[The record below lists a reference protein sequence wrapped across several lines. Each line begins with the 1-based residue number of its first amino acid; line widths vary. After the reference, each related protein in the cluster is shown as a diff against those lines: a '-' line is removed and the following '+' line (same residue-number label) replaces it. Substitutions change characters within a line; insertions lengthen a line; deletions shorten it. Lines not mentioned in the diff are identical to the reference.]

1 MRYVPERCSRLNEEA
16 SCWRLP
22 DACCT
27 NRCQSPGSSKL
38 EVCLVCPVF
47 KLNAES
53 DPRGWNHFLADEIGY
68 LTKKG
73 DKTTACRENMY
84 LEILD
89 HLPCGLLI
97 ADEHD
102 RINCVNEA
110 AERITGLQA
119 GELIGRT
126 SEEIFLSSDN
136 GVESAPKEARQD
148 QAEVNTTESAM
159 SPEDR
164 EAVFVRRTT
173 SSIRD
178 VRGSVIAKLH
188 VMENVTDRKPL
199 EDDLRR
205 SENRYRSLFDGSKDM
220 IFIHSKGGIFQD
232 VNQACVD
239 TLGYNSKEELLS
251 IASVERIYVNPM
263 HRRVFQEQIDRF
275 GFVKDF
281 EMSYQKRDGTR
292 LHCLV
297 SGNAVRDTDG
307 KITGYEAISKDI
319 TARMDGFRNAAA
331 RLHQQNR
338 ELSLLHSIAVA
349 MNVTQNLD
357 EILIMA
363 LRKVLEVLNLGSG
376 AIFLINKEKSA
387 FVLKAQQGLSERVMG
402 SVYYLVLHDQALM
415 QSLLEE
421 DRSLKPQR
429 TFPPF
434 KASLKAEDDDD
445 SVQLLCFLI
454 TAKKRASG
462 FIALELA
469 SNRKISDRD
478 HQMLGSLGNFLGSAI
493 DNACL
498 GKTIRQHREQLRG
511 LTARLFHSQEEE
523 RKRIARELHDETGQ
537 ALTGIG
543 FALDTILKTNSP
555 EMAHIEEEILDIKKQ
570 VNRTYQE
577 IRRISH
583 RLHPALLSHLGLEP
597 ALESCLG
604 YISKYRQL
612 AIDFKMVGFEE
623 RMDPEI
629 ETLLYRIS
637 QEAINNTVKHSQAK
651 HFRLSII
658 KSYPNII
665 FLAEDDGVGFEPD
678 QFEGNRQALGLLGM
692 RERASMAG
700 GKFSLRTGKE
710 KGTRIRIEIPI
721 KESSD
726 G

>member
-1 MRYVPERCSRLNEEA
+1 MIQYLPERCLHPNEEVF
-16 SCWRLP
+16 CWRSP
-22 DACCT
+22 DTFCA

-38 EVCLVCPVF
+38 EVCLICPVF
-47 KLNAES
+47 KLNAEG
-53 DPRGWNHFLADEIGY
+53 DPRGWNHFLADEMGY
-68 LTKKG
+68 LTLIGHKA
-73 DKTTACRENMY
+73 TACREGLYMEVLN
-84 LEILD
+84 
-89 HLPCGLLI
+89 HLPHGLLI
-97 ADEHD
+97 ADEQD
-102 RINCVNEA
+102 RVHYVNEA
-110 AERITGLQA
+110 AERITGLPA
-119 GELIGRT
+119 HELVGRT
-126 SEEIFLSSDN
+126 SEDIFSSSHN
-136 GVESAPKEARQD
+136 GVESALSEDPQS
-148 QAEVNTTESAM
+148 QADVCIAM
-159 SPEDR
+159 YHNDG
-164 EAVFVRRTT
+164 EAVFVKRST
-173 SSIRD
+173 SSVRD
-178 VRGSVIAKLH
+178 GHGAVIAKLH
-188 VMENVTDRKPL
+188 VMEDVTDRKRQ
-199 EDDLRR
+199 EDDLKR
-205 SENRYRSLFDGSKDM
+205 SENKYRRLFDGSKDM

-232 VNQACVD
+232 VNPACVE
-239 TLGYNSKEELLS
+239 TLGYDSKEELLS
-251 IASVERIYVNPM
+251 VASVERIYVNPM

-275 GFVKDF
+275 GFAKDF
-281 EMSYQKRDGTR
+281 EISFQKRDGTR

-297 SGNAVRDTDG
+297 SGNAVRDADG

-319 TARMDGFRNAAA
+319 TARMDGVRN
-331 RLHQQNR
+331 LHQQNR

-349 MNVTQNLD
+349 MNVTQDLD
-357 EILIMA
+357 EILMMA
-363 LRKVLEVLNLGSG
+363 LKKVLEVLNLSSG

-387 FVLKAQQGLSERVMG
+387 FILKVQHGLPEKVVG
-402 SVYYLVLHDQALM
+402 NVHHLVLHDQALM
-415 QSLLEE
+415 QSLLEV

-434 KASLKAEDDDD
+434 KASLKAADDD

-454 TAKKRASG
+454 AARKKASG

-469 SNRKISDRD
+469 PISDRD

-498 GKTIRQHREQLRG
+498 GRTIRRHREELRG

-537 ALTGIG
+537 ALTGIS
-543 FALDTILKTNSP
+543 FALDTILKSSP
-555 EMAHIEEEILDIKKQ
+555 ETAHIEEEILDIKKQ

-583 RLHPALLSHLGLEP
+583 RLHPALLSDLGLEP

-604 YISKYRQL
+604 RISKYSQI

-623 RMDPEI
+623 RMGPEI
-629 ETLLYRIS
+629 ETILYRIS
-637 QEAINNTVKHSQAK
+637 QEAINNTLKHSQAK

-665 FLAEDDGVGFEPD
+665 FLAEDDGVGFDPD
-678 QFEGNRQALGLLGM
+678 QFKGNRQALGLLGM

-700 GKFSLRTGKE
+700 GKFSLRTGKG

-726 G
+726 E

>member
-1 MRYVPERCSRLNEEA
+1 MMLYLPERSSSLNEEVL
-16 SCWRLP
+16 CWRLP

-27 NRCQSPGSSKL
+27 NGRQFPGSSKL
-38 EVCLVCPVF
+38 EVCLICPIF
-47 KLNAES
+47 KLNAEG
-53 DPRGWNHFLADEIGY
+53 DPRGWNHFLADEMGY
-68 LTKKG
+68 LTHMG
-73 DKTTACRENMY
+73 DKTTACREKTY
-84 LEILD
+84 LEILNN
-89 HLPCGLLI
+89 LPCGLFI
-97 ADEHD
+97 ADEQD
-102 RINCVNEA
+102 RINYVNEA
-110 AERITGLQA
+110 AEQITGLRA
-119 GELIGRT
+119 DELIGRT
-126 SEEIFLSSDN
+126 SEDIFLSSHS
-136 GVESAPKEARQD
+136 GVESALIED
-148 QAEVNTTESAM
+148 QQEQADVSTSQSAM
-159 SPEDR
+159 SPGDR
-164 EAVFVRRTT
+164 EAVFIRRTS

-178 VRGSVIAKLH
+178 ARGSVIAKLH
-188 VMENVTDRKPL
+188 VMEDVTDCKPL

-232 VNQACVD
+232 VNQACVE
-239 TLGYNSKEELLS
+239 TLGYSSKEELLS

-263 HRRVFQEQIDRF
+263 HRRVFQEQIDRY
-275 GFVKDF
+275 GFAKDF
-281 EMSYQKRDGTR
+281 EISFQKRDGTR

-297 SGNAVRDTDG
+297 SGNAVIDTDG

-319 TARMDGFRNAAA
+319 TARMDGFRN
-331 RLHQQNR
+331 LHQQNR

-349 MNVTQNLD
+349 MNVTQDLN
-357 EILIMA
+357 EILTMA

-387 FVLKAQQGLSERVMG
+387 FVLKVRQGLPEKVME
-402 SVYYLVLHDQALM
+402 SVYHLVLHDQALM

-421 DRSLKPQR
+421 DRSLIPQR

-434 KASLKAEDDDD
+434 KASLKAVDGDD

-469 SNRKISDRD
+469 SNTKFSDRD

-700 GKFSLRTGKE
+700 GKFSLRTGKG

>member
-1 MRYVPERCSRLNEEA
+1 MMLYLPERCSNLNEA
-16 SCWRLP
+16 VSCWRLP
-22 DACCT
+22 DAGCP
-27 NRCQSPGSSKL
+27 NRCQSPGTSKL
-38 EVCLVCPVF
+38 EVCLICPIF
-47 KLNAES
+47 KLNAEG
-53 DPRGWNHFLADEIGY
+53 DPRGWNHFLADEMGY
-68 LTKKG
+68 LTHMG
-73 DKTTACRENMY
+73 DQTTACREKIY
-84 LEILD
+84 LEILN

-97 ADEHD
+97 ADEQDH
-102 RINCVNEA
+102 INFVNEA
-110 AERITGLQA
+110 AEQITGLPA
-119 GELIGRT
+119 YELIGRT
-126 SEEIFLSSDN
+126 SEDIFLSSDD
-136 GVESAPKEARQD
+136 GVESALVED
-148 QAEVNTTESAM
+148 QQEQADVSTSQSAM
-159 SPEDR
+159 SPGDG

-178 VRGSVIAKLH
+178 ARGSVVAKLH
-188 VMENVTDRKPL
+188 VMEDVTNCKPL

-239 TLGYNSKEELLS
+239 TLGYGSKEELLS

-263 HRRVFQEQIDRF
+263 HRRVFQEQIDLF
-275 GFVKDF
+275 GFAKDF
-281 EMSYQKRDGTR
+281 EISFQKRDGTR

-297 SGNAVRDTDG
+297 SGNAVKDAEG

-319 TARMDGFRNAAA
+319 TARMDGFRN
-331 RLHQQNR
+331 LHQQNR

-349 MNVTQNLD
+349 MNVTQDLD
-357 EILIMA
+357 EILTMA
-363 LRKVLEVLNLGSG
+363 LRKVLEVLSLGSG

-387 FVLKAQQGLSERVMG
+387 FVLKVQQGLSEKVMG
-402 SVYYLVLHDQALM
+402 SVYHLVLHDQALM

-421 DRSLKPQR
+421 DRSLQPQR

-434 KASLKAEDDDD
+434 KASLKAADDD
-445 SVQLLCFLI
+445 SVQFLCFLI

-469 SNRKISDRD
+469 SNRKLSDRD
-478 HQMLGSLGNFLGSAI
+478 HQMLGSLGNFLGSAV

-498 GKTIRQHREQLRG
+498 AQTIRQHREELRG

-523 RKRIARELHDETGQ
+523 RRRIARELHDETGQ

-555 EMAHIEEEILDIKKQ
+555 EMVHIEEEILDIKKQ

-604 YISKYRQL
+604 YISKHRQL
-612 AIDFKMVGFEE
+612 EIDFKMVGFEE

-637 QEAINNTVKHSQAK
+637 QEAINNTVKHSHAK

-700 GKFSLRTGKE
+700 GRFSLRTGKG

-726 G
+726 E

>member
-1 MRYVPERCSRLNEEA
+1 M
-16 SCWRLP
+16 
-22 DACCT
+22 
-27 NRCQSPGSSKL
+27 
-38 EVCLVCPVF
+38 
-47 KLNAES
+47 
-53 DPRGWNHFLADEIGY
+53 
-68 LTKKG
+68 
-73 DKTTACRENMY
+73 
-84 LEILD
+84 
-89 HLPCGLLI
+89 
-97 ADEHD
+97 
-102 RINCVNEA
+102 
-110 AERITGLQA
+110 
-119 GELIGRT
+119 
-126 SEEIFLSSDN
+126 
-136 GVESAPKEARQD
+136 
-148 QAEVNTTESAM
+148 
-159 SPEDR
+159 ED
-164 EAVFVRRTT
+164 
-173 SSIRD
+173 
-178 VRGSVIAKLH
+178 
-188 VMENVTDRKPL
+188 VTDCKPL

-239 TLGYNSKEELLS
+239 TLGYGSKEELLS

-263 HRRVFQEQIDRF
+263 HRRVFQEQIDLF
-275 GFVKDF
+275 GFAKDF
-281 EMSYQKRDGTR
+281 EISFQKRDGTR

-319 TARMDGFRNAAA
+319 TARMDGFRN
-331 RLHQQNR
+331 LHQQNR

-349 MNVTQNLD
+349 MNVTQDLD
-357 EILIMA
+357 EILTMA
-363 LRKVLEVLNLGSG
+363 LRKVLEVLSLGSG

-387 FVLKAQQGLSERVMG
+387 FVLKVQQGLSEKVMG
-402 SVYYLVLHDQALM
+402 SVYHLELHDQALM

-434 KASLKAEDDDD
+434 KASLKAADDDD

-478 HQMLGSLGNFLGSAI
+478 HQMLGSLGNFLGSAV

-498 GKTIRQHREQLRG
+498 AQTIRQHREELRG

-523 RKRIARELHDETGQ
+523 RRRIARELHDETGQ

-555 EMAHIEEEILDIKKQ
+555 EMVHIEEEILDIKKQ

-604 YISKYRQL
+604 YISKHRQL
-612 AIDFKMVGFEE
+612 EIDFKMVGFEE

-637 QEAINNTVKHSQAK
+637 QEAINNTVKHSHAK

-665 FLAEDDGVGFEPD
+665 FLAEDDGVGFEPN

-700 GKFSLRTGKE
+700 GRFSLRTGKG
-710 KGTRIRIEIPI
+710 KGARIV
-721 KESSD
+721 
-726 G
+726 